1 MTRTT
6 LDLVPLQRFAVGFD
20 QLFNDMDRLYM
31 NSSNN
36 NTYPPYNIIREDED
50 TFVIEIAVAGFAE
63 DELDV
68 SVDQGQM
75 IISGS
80 VINRNDEKNYV
91 FKGIGTRNFTRSFR
105 LADHLEV
112 RGAKLAHGLLTVE
125 LIRLVP
131 EELKPRKIAIKS

>member
-20 QLFNDMDRLYM
+20 QLFNDMDRIYM
-31 NSSNN
+31 NSNANN
-36 NTYPPYNIIREDED
+36 SYPPYNIIREDED
-50 TFVIEIAVAGFAE
+50 TFIIEIAVAGFAD

-68 SVDQGQM
+68 SVDQGQL
-75 IISGS
+75 IITGS
-80 VINRNDEKNYV
+80 VNNRDDSRSYI
-91 FKGIGTRNFTRSFR
+91 FKGIGTRNFTRTFR

-112 RGAKLAHGLLTVE
+112 QGASLANGLLTVG
-125 LIRLVP
+125 LVRLVP